1 MTHAPGPG
9 YAIPIAAPFP
19 LALGALLADNR
30 YATTFEVQW
39 INFADWLVAGSLVF
53 GGLALAWTLLSF
65 LVHRRWRERTGLIA
79 LGALTLFW
87 VLQFVNALV
96 HAKDAYASMPAGLV
110 LSVITTILSLVAAWT
125 ALAAPRTVKEDVR

>member
-9 YAIPIAAPFP
+9 YAILIAAPFP